1 MDNILDFLP
10 NVRLLVELMTVEMS
24 ACLCRDNELDF
35 LKNDIP
41 LIICFGQGFGAVLV
55 LKKLG
60 IRVRDLRRNVFKIA
74 VSQRVDFRLLKGIS
88 VVPVN

>member
-1 MDNILDFLP
+1 MVFDFFP
-10 NVRLLVELMTVEMS
+10 KVRLLVELMTVERL
-24 ACLCRDNELDF
+24 ACLCRDNEHGF
-35 LKNDIP
+35 LKDGIP

-60 IRVRDLRRNVFKIA
+60 ICVWDLRRNVFEIA

-88 VVPVN
+88 VVPVD